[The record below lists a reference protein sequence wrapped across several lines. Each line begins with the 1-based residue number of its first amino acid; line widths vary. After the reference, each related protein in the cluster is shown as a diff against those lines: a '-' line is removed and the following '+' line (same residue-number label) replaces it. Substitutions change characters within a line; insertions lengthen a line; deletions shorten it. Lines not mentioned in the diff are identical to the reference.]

1 MGSIKEINKK
11 VLSLEGSALKNKKIT
26 KTHSDYIVA
35 VLAGKK
41 GRMER
46 AYDYKSKVFFDD
58 LGDLE
63 KAGKNVA
70 TDAIKKLNSRKIK
83 TCKCDVIYDS
93 KISSSLLSNLFNACN
108 ASSIIKGT
116 SFLKKKKGKKKKK

>member
-1 MGSIKEINKK
+1 
-11 VLSLEGSALKNKKIT
+11 
-26 KTHSDYIVA
+26 
-35 VLAGKK
+35 
-41 GRMER
+41 MER

-63 KAGKNVA
+63 KVGKNVA
-70 TDAIKKLNSRKIK
+70 IDAINKLNSRKIK

-116 SFLKKKKGKKKKK
+116 SFLKNKKKKRIFNENINIVDNPLMEKKLRS